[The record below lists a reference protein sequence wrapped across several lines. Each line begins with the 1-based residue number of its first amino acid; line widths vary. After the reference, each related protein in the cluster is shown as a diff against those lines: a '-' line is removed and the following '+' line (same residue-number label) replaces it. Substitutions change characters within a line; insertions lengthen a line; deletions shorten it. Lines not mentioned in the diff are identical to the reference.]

1 LAESRSKVCFKTVS
15 HLFQPT
21 IISFEYHNICKG
33 EIKMKTWKIITL
45 VGIAVIM
52 AALLTTSVFAL
63 GMMGGGRYGGFGGM
77 MGGGYGTGYGY
88 NNPPYTTGPSA
99 TTPSTQYYQPV
110 YPFMFGGGM
119 MGRLGNG
126 YGFGGMMRGY
136 GYSAPYANNGSPLS
150 ISNAATI
157 AQNYVSSIGNP
168 DLVVKQVKEYTA
180 NFYVLVNEKN
190 TGNGAF
196 ELLIN
201 KYTGSIYPE
210 MGPNMMWN
218 TKYGMMR
225 SGILGGIFGSPSG
238 VLPVTVAQATTDAQ
252 QYLNTYLSGSTTGD
266 ITTFHGYY
274 TVEVLTNGIPSG
286 MLSING
292 YTGQVW
298 VHTWHGTFIQEL
310 QVS

>member
-1 LAESRSKVCFKTVS
+1 
-15 HLFQPT
+15 
-21 IISFEYHNICKG
+21 
-33 EIKMKTWKIITL
+33 MKNWKIITI
-45 VGIAVIM
+45 VGVVAVLA
-52 AALLTTSVFAL
+52 AALLTTSVFAM
-63 GMMGGGRYGGFGGM
+63 GMMGGPYGGYGGM

-88 NNPPYTTGPSA
+88 NSPPYTTS
-99 TTPSTQYYQPV
+99 TTNPTVTTSQYYQPV

-119 MGRLGNG
+119 MGGLGNG
-126 YGFGGMMRGY
+126 YGFRGMMGSY
-136 GYSAPYANNGSPLS
+136 GYAAPYTYNGSPLS
-150 ISNAATI
+150 INTAVTI
-157 AQNYVSSIGNP
+157 AQNYVASTGNP
-168 DLVVKQVKEYTA
+168 DLVVKQVEEYSA
-180 NFYVLVNEKN
+180 NFYVLVNEKS

-225 SGILGGIFGSPSG
+225 GGILGGIFGAPTTTM
-238 VLPVTVAQATTDAQ
+238 PVTAAQATTNAQ

-266 ITTFHGYY
+266 VTTLYGYY
-274 TVEVLTNGIPSG
+274 TIEVLTNGATSG
-286 MLSING
+286 MLSVNG
-292 YTGQVW
+292 YTGQVC

>member
-1 LAESRSKVCFKTVS
+1 
-15 HLFQPT
+15 
-21 IISFEYHNICKG
+21 
-33 EIKMKTWKIITL
+33 MKNWKIITI
-45 VGIAVIM
+45 VSIAAVLA
-52 AALLTTSVFAL
+52 AALLTTSVFAM
-63 GMMGGGRYGGFGGM
+63 GMMGGPYGGYGGM

-88 NNPPYTTGPSA
+88 NSAPYTTGPSA

-110 YPFMFGGGM
+110 YPFMMGGGM

-126 YGFGGMMRGY
+126 YGFGGMMSSY
-136 GYSAPYANNGSPLS
+136 GYTAPYTSTGTTLDINTAV
-150 ISNAATI
+150 TI
-157 AQNYVSSIGNP
+157 AQNYVASIGNP
-168 DLVVKQVKEYTA
+168 DLVVKQVEEYSA
-180 NFYVLVNEKN
+180 NFYVQVNEKS

-225 SGILGGIFGSPSG
+225 GGILGGIFGTPTTTMT
-238 VLPVTVAQATTDAQ
+238 VTAAQATIDAQ
-252 QYLNTYLSGSTTGD
+252 QYLNTYLSGTTTGD
-266 ITTFHGYY
+266 VTTFYGYY
-274 TVEVLTNGIPSG
+274 TIEVLNGTVTQG

-292 YTGQVW
+292 YSGQVW
-298 VHTWHGTFIQEL
+298 VHTWHGTFMQEL

>member
-1 LAESRSKVCFKTVS
+1 
-15 HLFQPT
+15 
-21 IISFEYHNICKG
+21 
-33 EIKMKTWKIITL
+33 MKNWKIITIAT
-45 VGIAVIM
+45 IAVF
-52 AALLTTSVFAL
+52 AASLLISSAFAM
-63 GMMGGGRYGGFGGM
+63 GMIGGGTYGGYGGM

-88 NNPPYTTGPSA
+88 TSPPYTTS
-99 TTPSTQYYQPV
+99 TTNITTSTNQYYQPV

-119 MGRLGNG
+119 MGTLGNG
-126 YGFGGMMRGY
+126 YGFGGMMSRY
-136 GYSAPYANNGSPLS
+136 GYSAPYTTTGTTLS
-150 ISNAATI
+150 INQAATI
-157 AQNYVSSIGNP
+157 AQNYVASIGNP
-168 DLVVKQVKEYTA
+168 DLVVKQVEEYTA
-180 NFYVLVNEKN
+180 NFYVQVNEKS

-225 SGILGGIFGSPSG
+225 GGILGGIYGTPTTNM
-238 VLPVTVAQATTDAQ
+238 PVTAAQGQTDAQ
-252 QYLNTYLSGSTTGD
+252 TYLTTYLPGTTTGD
-266 ITTFHGYY
+266 VTTFYGYY
-274 TVEVLTNGIPSG
+274 TIEVLSGGTTYG